1 MELITYCSIPVIKN
15 YNSSGSYSMAAVP
28 TSIIYDSSGYV
39 YYYKDKLK
47 LFNNTG
53 QEVASTWSLLYN
65 DGEEWKT
72 VKESTKYTP

>member
-1 MELITYCSIPVIKN
+1 MELITYCSIPIIKN
-15 YNSSGSYSMAAVP
+15 YNNSSNYSMAAVP

-47 LFNNTG
+47 LFNSSN

-65 DGEEWKT
+65 NKEQWLP